1 MKKQIS
7 SILCLSILAASM
19 ASCGSEGTEQPVTE
33 EQTTVPAVTE
43 EPIPLPEAD
52 YAGAD
57 VKILTAAEQWQY
69 LYVTEQT
76 GDVINDAVFERNRTV
91 EERYNVNLD

>member
-7 SILCLSILAASM
+7 TILCLSLLAAAM

-43 EPIPLPEAD
+43 ETIPLPEAD
-52 YAGAD
+52 YAGTD
-57 VKILTAAEQWQY
+57 IKILTAAEQWQY

-76 GDVINDAVFERNRTV
+76 G
-91 EERYNVNLD
+91 

>member
-19 ASCGSEGTEQPVTE
+19 TSCGGEGTEQPVTE

-52 YAGAD
+52 YAG
-57 VKILTAAEQWQY
+57 
-69 LYVTEQT
+69 
-76 GDVINDAVFERNRTV
+76 RM
-91 EERYNVNLD
+91 